1 VIARLIGERL
11 EASMG
16 QSIVVDDRPGGLGTI
31 GLNAV
36 AKAPA
41 DGYTLGII
49 SMPFLVAPS
58 LIKRMP
64 YDTENDLLPV
74 AVVGWNYQILAIRS
88 DLPLHSVAELIA
100 AAKSKP
106 GVLKYS
112 SPGNATPPHLG
123 MKLFEQRTGTEL
135 VHVPYKGVPAAV
147 TALLRGDVDIYL
159 GGMAGI
165 APYLKSGA
173 VRALATLAP
182 RRLAANPDLP
192 TMIELGYP
200 DLQLTDWQG
209 VAVPAGTPAEV
220 VERLGK
226 EIAGI
231 VALPDMKQRLEQLS
245 MEPAGLGPVEFK
257 RMIRSETQ
265 RWSQVVRE
273 LHIAAD

>member
-1 VIARLIGERL
+1 
-11 EASMG
+11 M
-16 QSIVVDDRPGGLGTI
+16 GTI
-31 GLNAV
+31 GLTAV
-36 AKAPA
+36 AKAPP

-58 LIKRMP
+58 LIRHMP

-74 AVVGWNYQILAIRS
+74 ALVGWNYQILAIRS
-88 DLPLHSVAELIA
+88 DLPVHSVTELIVE
-100 AAKSKP
+100 AKSKP
-106 GVLKYS
+106 GALKYS

-123 MKLFEQRTGTEL
+123 MKLFEQRTGIEL

-165 APYLKSGA
+165 APHLKSGA
-173 VRALATLAP
+173 LRALSTMAP
-182 RRLAANPDLP
+182 QRLAANPELP

-220 VERLGK
+220 IERLGK

-231 VALPDMKQRLEQLS
+231 VAQPDMKQRLEQLS

-257 RMIRSETQ
+257 QMIHSETQ
-265 RWSQVVRE
+265 RWSRVVRE
-273 LHIAAD
+273 LHLTVD